1 MKIMRKALAQALGI
15 LALATIVGLEVDY
28 FRPDGLPLLNA
39 GQSSVKLGQSGSEIN
54 IKDAAMLYV
63 TKRAVFVDA
72 RTQYEFL
79 QGHVLGALCI
89 PPSEF
94 QSLFKTLKPRLDG
107 FEAIITYCDGE
118 HCPLSHKLA
127 EQLRAAGYKNVLVL
141 KNGWTLWNNEKLPTE
156 RGGMSGFTPAQSEAM
171 CRQCGK

>member
-1 MKIMRKALAQALGI
+1 MNIMRKSSVQALGI
-15 LALATIVGLEVDY
+15 LTLATLVSLEVNF

-39 GQSSVKLGQSGSEIN
+39 GQSSVKLDQSGSEIS
-54 IKDAAMLYV
+54 IKDAAMLFI
-63 TKRAVFVDA
+63 TKRAVFLDA
-72 RTQYEFL
+72 RSQYEFL
-79 QGHVLGALCI
+79 QGHVLGALNI
-89 PPSEF
+89 PPSDF
-94 QSLFKTLKPRLDG
+94 KFLFKTLKPRLDG

-118 HCPLSHKLA
+118 RCPLSHELA

>member
-1 MKIMRKALAQALGI
+1 MRKSIVQALAI
-15 LALATIVGLEVDY
+15 LTLATLISLEVNY

-39 GQSSVKLGQSGSEIN
+39 AQSAVRLDQAGSEIN
-54 IKDAAMLYV
+54 IKDAAMLFI

-72 RTQYEFL
+72 RSQYEFL
-79 QGHVLGALCI
+79 QGHVSGALCI

-94 QSLFKTLKPRLDG
+94 QSLLKALKPRLDG

-118 HCPLSHKLA
+118 RCPLSHELA
-127 EQLRAAGYKNVLVL
+127 GQLRAAGYKNVLVL
-141 KNGWTLWNNEKLPTE
+141 RNGWTLWNNEKLPTE

>member
-1 MKIMRKALAQALGI
+1 MIQMRKAVFQALGI
-15 LALATIVGLEVDY
+15 LALAMLISLEVNY
-28 FRPDGLPLLNA
+28 FRPDGIPLLNA
-39 GQSSVKLGQSGSEIN
+39 AQSSVRLDQAGSEIT
-54 IKDAAMLYV
+54 IKDAAMLFI

-72 RTQYEFL
+72 RSQYEFL
-79 QGHVLGALCI
+79 QGHVAGALCI

-94 QSLFKTLKPRLDG
+94 QFLFKSLKPRLDG

-118 HCPLSHKLA
+118 LCPLSHKLA

-141 KNGWTLWNNEKLPTE
+141 KNGWALWNNEKLPTE